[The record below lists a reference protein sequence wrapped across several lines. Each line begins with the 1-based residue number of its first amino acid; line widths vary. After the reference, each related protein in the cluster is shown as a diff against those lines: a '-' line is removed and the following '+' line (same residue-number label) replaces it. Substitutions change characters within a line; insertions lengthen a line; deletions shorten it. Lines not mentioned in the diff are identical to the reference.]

1 MAITGEESAGDM
13 FYSATTVDASGATW
27 DSWVTTANIESQIT
41 WFQWNEPGDFD
52 TGIESE
58 PQASK
63 QEEKQQKKAERR
75 AKKLLLELIG
85 RTDYKKFS
93 RSGYLDVEGRNGRI
107 YRIIPR
113 AQMKV
118 FEGKDKLDVPLETL
132 CIITPNHYLPKAD
145 EVVWKKLMIEADEDR
160 LLEVANHFNQRRDL
174 ERRCS

>member
-1 MAITGEESAGDM
+1 MADTGEESYQDM
-13 FYSATTVDASGATW
+13 FYSATATDTSDLTW

-41 WFQWNEPGDFD
+41 WFQWNGPEDFD
-52 TGIESE
+52 TGDTVIAAE
-58 PQASK
+58 PQFSEE
-63 QEEKQQKKAERR
+63 EEKKQKEAERR

-107 YRIIPR
+107 YRIIPG

-118 FEGKDKLDVPLETL
+118 FEGKDKLDVLLETL
-132 CIITPNHYLPKAD
+132 CIITPNHHLPKAD

-160 LLEVANHFNQRRDL
+160 LLEVANHFNQREDL
-174 ERRCS
+174 G

>member
-1 MAITGEESAGDM
+1 MAVAEEESTGDM
-13 FYSATTVDASGATW
+13 FCSAASADTSSATW
-27 DSWVTTANIESQIT
+27 DFWVATANIESQIT

-58 PQASK
+58 PQLSE
-63 QEEKQQKKAERR
+63 EEKKEQKEAERR

-85 RTDYKKFS
+85 RTDYKKFC
-93 RSGYLDVEGRNGRI
+93 RSGYLDVEGRNRRI

-132 CIITPNHYLPKAD
+132 CIITPNHYLPEAD
-145 EVVWKKLMIEADEDR
+145 EVVWKKLMIEADEEE
-160 LLEVANHFNQRRDL
+160 LLKIANHF
-174 ERRCS
+174 